1 MLNAYAAI
9 STYYRVLGETG
20 PALDCLRK
28 ATAIAPRD
36 SGFVLAMA
44 AVMLQVR
51 CLDDALQLTNRALEM
66 INKGTCLVRRTF
78 LLLFYISHICVSYH
92 KSIADVNSIRLQDL
106 LLCCTEAFQFYFA
119 FSISTMLAADVYLF
133 TVANYNVEK
142 QQI

>member
-66 INKGTCLVRRTF
+66 INKGTCCVGDGIH
-78 LLLFYISHICVSYH
+78 FYYFSTSQSMYVCHI
-92 KSIADVNSIRLQDL
+92 INQLP
-106 LLCCTEAFQFYFA
+106 
-119 FSISTMLAADVYLF
+119 ISTV
-133 TVANYNVEK
+133 
-142 QQI
+142 